1 MSNPGTKGQASQPSD
16 EEDQDA
22 LHSSQEPPGL
32 EIIDSDEDVD
42 EESILSLDVIL
53 EVARERVKEQNSY
66 IGVLDTKAG
75 FVIGSASLLTA
86 GLAGFF
92 DTVFQSIDAL
102 ILSQPIQ
109 TLPIKEA
116 ALLLTASAMLLY
128 LGIAFAGY
136 QAYKLRDYP
145 ELSDIRSLR
154 DIYLN
159 ERTEDTQL
167 AILDT
172 LTDIV
177 EVNDREIKD
186 KAWWTQLAVVLLIV
200 QAVFIA
206 VLVVVQLLI
215 GAGIIR

>member
-1 MSNPGTKGQASQPSD
+1 MSNAGTNGQSVQPGDD
-16 EEDQDA
+16 EEQVVPD
-22 LHSSQEPPGL
+22 SYQEPPEL
-32 EIIDSDEDVD
+32 EVINPDEEVED
-42 EESILSLDVIL
+42 ESILSLEVIL
-53 EVARERVKEQNSY
+53 EVAKERVKEQNSY

-92 DTVFQSIDAL
+92 DTVFQSIEAL
-102 ILSQPIQ
+102 VASQPIQ
-109 TLPIKEA
+109 TFPIKEA
-116 ALLLTASAMLLY
+116 ALLLTATAVLLY

-145 ELSDIRSLR
+145 ELSAIRSLR

-159 ERTEDTQL
+159 ERPEDTQL

-200 QAVFIA
+200 QAILIA

-215 GAGIIR
+215 GAGLIH